1 VRPALD
7 VLEGSGRWRSAD
19 LLVVV
24 RVDPAVAAARLASR
38 RSQHSRI
45 QQLPAQQRMA
55 ELLRGEELL
64 DRLVRWWVR
73 ATGRPD
79 RVVAADGTLTAV
91 EHHGDLVDRAV
102 AAVRQG

>member
-1 VRPALD
+1 
-7 VLEGSGRWRSAD
+7 
-19 LLVVV
+19 
-24 RVDPAVAAARLASR
+24 
-38 RSQHSRI
+38 
-45 QQLPAQQRMA
+45 MA